1 MDCGDL
7 ESELFQLPLYFLDA
21 GRLNQRWHATTTSCY
36 NKWLMKPLVK
46 KIKEKGRP
54 KVGLALSGGSA
65 RGIAHVGVITVLE
78 EHGIPIDFIACASYG
93 SIIGG
98 YYAYGY
104 STAELY
110 RMLHEF
116 KLRYVLDFSKPWRR
130 ILSAEKA
137 EAIFEK
143 DLHGILIE
151 KLKIPL
157 YILAADIG
165 SKEMVVL
172 EKGSLSSAILAS
184 STFPGLFEPTSYNN
198 RTLIDG
204 GILNRMLANIARE
217 KGADI
222 VIYSDVCIFTTLN
235 RNWMARNIY
244 ELLLRHVEKRRD
256 RLEFKLSRINLRYAI
271 FKSLCIVLDHQHQ
284 YELFS
289 KTPPDFIINPSVGNI
304 KPLQFRRVDEIYNAG
319 REAAIEVVDEIKK
332 HLTVPA
338 TH

>member
-1 MDCGDL
+1 MNSID
-7 ESELFQLPLYFLDA
+7 
-21 GRLNQRWHATTTSCY
+21 
-36 NKWLMKPLVK
+36 K
-46 KIKEKGRP
+46 KIQEKGRP

-65 RGIAHVGVITVLE
+65 RGIAHVGVLSALE
-78 EHGIPIDFIACASYG
+78 EHDIPIDLIACASYG

-116 KLRYVLDFSKPWRR
+116 KLRYVLDISKPWRR

-137 EAIFEK
+137 QAIFEK
-143 DLHGILIE
+143 NLRGMLIE

-157 YILAADIG
+157 YILAADLE
-165 SKEMVVL
+165 SAEMVVL
-172 EKGSLSSAILAS
+172 EKGRLSSAMLAS
-184 STFPGLFEPTSYNN
+184 STFPGLFEPISYNN

-204 GILNRMLANIARE
+204 GILNRMLANTARE

-222 VIYSDVCIFTTLN
+222 VIYSDVSVFTTLN
-235 RNWMARNIY
+235 RNRVVRNIY
-244 ELLLRHVEKRRD
+244 KLLLRHVEKRRN
-256 RLEFKLSRINLRYAI
+256 RLDLKLSRINLRYAI

-284 YELFS
+284 YELFRKS
-289 KTPPDFIINPSVGNI
+289 PPDFIINPSVGNI
-304 KPLQFRRVDEIYNAG
+304 RPLQFRRVDEIYNAG
-319 REAAIEVVDEIKK
+319 REAAIEVVDEIKER
-332 HLTVPA
+332 LTALA